1 MLENLSDDKKFY
13 KFVIPSIGAMLVT
26 GLYFVVDGIFV
37 GRGVGTTGLAAVNIA
52 IPFIS
57 LLTAVTMM
65 VAMGGATLTSIEF
78 GKKDYKKANNYF
90 NLSLMIV
97 FSFSL
102 FMTLISVLFPVQLA
116 RFLGASK
123 VLEEGTATYLKYYV
137 IFGIFFCGSSIL
149 SVFVRNDN
157 NPELALWGMITGAV
171 TNVFLDW
178 LLIFPLNMGL
188 KGAAI
193 ASGLGQILACIVLL
207 FHFVSGKGTLKISMP
222 KINKKNLLDIIKIGR
237 PEFITQMSQPVTI
250 LCYNYLA
257 MKIFGDIGVSA
268 FSVISYI
275 LVIVI
280 CVFTGLGQGIQPL
293 ISQSIGQNKKE
304 KANYF
309 FKKGIKLNIL
319 LSVIIYGIM
328 LVFGKSI
335 ISIFNSDEALISI
348 AYKCMSVYGISFIF
362 ASVNIVYTVYYLAT
376 KNTNYALIISGL
388 RSFVLNS
395 IFIFAVPLVLGKSFV
410 WGGMIMAELSV
421 MLVAMFV

>member
-171 TNVFLDW
+171 TNIFLDW

>member
-78 GKKDYKKANNYF
+78 GKKDYKKANDYF

-102 FMTLISVLFPVQLA
+102 FMTLISILFPIQLA
-116 RFLGASK
+116 KFLGASK

-222 KINKKNLLDIIKIGR
+222 KINKKNLLDILKIGR
-237 PEFITQMSQPVTI
+237 PEFVTQMSQPVTI

-395 IFIFAVPLVLGKSFV
+395 VFIFAVPLVLGKSFV

-421 MLVAMFV
+421 MLVALFV